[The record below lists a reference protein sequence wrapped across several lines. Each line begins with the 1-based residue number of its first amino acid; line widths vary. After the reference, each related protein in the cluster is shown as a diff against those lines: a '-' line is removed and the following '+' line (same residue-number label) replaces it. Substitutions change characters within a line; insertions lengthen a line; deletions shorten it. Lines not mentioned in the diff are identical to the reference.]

1 MIPLIKIL
9 VIEDEKEISQH
20 IRDILIELG
29 EVTQVY
35 DGDEALYEIESGEY
49 DFVVLDL
56 MLPNMDGLTIL
67 KTLRQDKNN
76 IPILILT
83 AKDSLENKLEGFEVG
98 ADDYLTK
105 PFHREELLMRSKA
118 ILKRTFDLHED
129 NTLSYGDLTCLLLQ
143 HEVTYKGEILPIQ
156 GKEYE
161 LLVYLLQNRGIIL
174 TKEQIFNRIWGYDS
188 DTAISVVEVYM
199 SHLRKHLKE
208 TNLNKQLTTIRNVGY
223 MLQKEDAA

>member
-1 MIPLIKIL
+1 MINIL

-20 IRDILIELG
+20 IRDILVELG
-29 EVTQVY
+29 NVTQVY
-35 DGDEALYEIESGEY
+35 DGDEALYEVESGEY

-56 MLPNMDGLTIL
+56 MLPNMDGLSIL
-67 KTLRQDKNN
+67 KKLRNDKNN

-118 ILKRTFDLHED
+118 ILKRTFELYED
-129 NTLSYGDLTCLLLQ
+129 NTLNYGDLTCLLLQ
-143 HEVTYKGEILPIQ
+143 REVKYKEDILPIQ
-156 GKEYE
+156 GKEYD
-161 LLVYLLQNRGIIL
+161 LLVYLLQNKGIIL

-188 DTAISVVEVYM
+188 DTALSVVEVYM

-223 MLQKEDAA
+223 ILQKEDSL

>member
-1 MIPLIKIL
+1 MINIL

-20 IRDILIELG
+20 IRDILVELG
-29 EVTQVY
+29 NVAQVY
-35 DGDEALYEIESGEY
+35 DGEEALYEVESGEY
-49 DFVVLDL
+49 DFVILDL
-56 MLPNMDGLTIL
+56 MLPNMDGVSIL
-67 KTLRQDKNN
+67 KKLRNDKNN

-83 AKDSLENKLEGFEVG
+83 AKDSLDNKLEGFKVG

-118 ILKRTFDLHED
+118 ILKRTFELYED

-143 HEVTYKGEILPIQ
+143 REVKYQDNVLPIQ
-156 GKEYE
+156 GKEYD
-161 LLVYLLQNRGIIL
+161 LLVYLLQNKGIIL
-174 TKEQIFNRIWGYDS
+174 TKEQIFNRIWRYDS
-188 DTAISVVEVYM
+188 DTTLSVVEVHM

-223 MLQKEDAA
+223 ILQKEDAV

>member
-1 MIPLIKIL
+1 MINIL

-20 IRDILIELG
+20 IRDILVELG
-29 EVTQVY
+29 NVAQVY
-35 DGDEALYEIESGEY
+35 DGEEALYEVESGEY
-49 DFVVLDL
+49 DFVILDL
-56 MLPNMDGLTIL
+56 MLPNMDGVSIL
-67 KTLRQDKNN
+67 KKLRNDKNN

-83 AKDSLENKLEGFEVG
+83 AKDSLDNKLEGFKVG

-118 ILKRTFDLHED
+118 ILKRTFELYED

-143 HEVTYKGEILPIQ
+143 REVKYQDNVLPIQ
-156 GKEYE
+156 GKEYD
-161 LLVYLLQNRGIIL
+161 LLVYLLQNKDIIL
-174 TKEQIFNRIWGYDS
+174 TKEQIFNRIWRYDS
-188 DTAISVVEVYM
+188 DTALSVVEVHM

-223 MLQKEDAA
+223 ILQKEDAV

>member
-1 MIPLIKIL
+1 MIKIL

-20 IRDILIELG
+20 IRDILTELG
-29 EVTQVY
+29 DVTQVY
-35 DGDEALYEIESGEY
+35 DGDEALYEVESGEY

-56 MLPNMDGLTIL
+56 MLPNMNGLSIL
-67 KTLRQDKNN
+67 KKLRNDKNN

-105 PFHREELLMRSKA
+105 PFHRDELLMRSKA
-118 ILKRTFDLHED
+118 ILKRTFELYED

-143 HEVTYKGEILPIQ
+143 REVKYQDKVLQIQ
-156 GKEYE
+156 GKEYD
-161 LLVYLLQNRGIIL
+161 LLVYLLQNKGIIL

-188 DTAISVVEVYM
+188 DTALSVVEVYM

-208 TNLNKQLTTIRNVGY
+208 TSLNKQLTTIRNVGY
-223 MLQKEDAA
+223 ILQKEDAL

>member
-1 MIPLIKIL
+1 MIKIL
-9 VIEDEKEISQH
+9 VIEDETEISQH

-29 EVTQVY
+29 DVTQVY
-35 DGDEALYEIESGEY
+35 DGDDALYEVESGEY

-56 MLPNMDGLTIL
+56 MLPNMDGLSIL
-67 KTLRQDKNN
+67 KKLRNDKNN

-83 AKDSLENKLEGFEVG
+83 
-98 ADDYLTK
+98 
-105 PFHREELLMRSKA
+105 
-118 ILKRTFDLHED
+118 RTFELYED

-143 HEVTYKGEILPIQ
+143 REVTYKDDVLPIQ
-156 GKEYE
+156 GKEYD
-161 LLVYLLQNRGIIL
+161 LLVYLLQNKGIIL

-188 DTAISVVEVYM
+188 DTALSVVEVYM

-223 MLQKEDAA
+223 ILQKEDAL

>member
-1 MIPLIKIL
+1 MIKIL
-9 VIEDEKEISQH
+9 VIEDETEISQH

-29 EVTQVY
+29 DVTQVY
-35 DGDEALYEIESGEY
+35 DGDDALYEVESGEY

-56 MLPNMDGLTIL
+56 MLPNMDGLSIL
-67 KTLRQDKNN
+67 KKLRNDKNN

-118 ILKRTFDLHED
+118 ILKRTFELYED

-143 HEVTYKGEILPIQ
+143 REVTYKDDVLPIQ
-156 GKEYE
+156 GKEYD
-161 LLVYLLQNRGIIL
+161 LLVYLLQNKGIIL

-188 DTAISVVEVYM
+188 DTALSVVEVYM

-223 MLQKEDAA
+223 ILQKEDAL

>member
-1 MIPLIKIL
+1 MIKIL
-9 VIEDEKEISQH
+9 VIEDETEISQH

-29 EVTQVY
+29 DVTQVY
-35 DGDEALYEIESGEY
+35 DGDDALYEVESGEY

-56 MLPNMDGLTIL
+56 MLPNMDGLSIL
-67 KTLRQDKNN
+67 KKLRNDKNN

-118 ILKRTFDLHED
+118 ILKRTFELYED

-143 HEVTYKGEILPIQ
+143 REVTYKDDILPIQ
-156 GKEYE
+156 GKEYD
-161 LLVYLLQNRGIIL
+161 LLVYLLQNKGIIL

-188 DTAISVVEVYM
+188 DTALSVVEVYM

-223 MLQKEDAA
+223 ILQKEDAL

>member
-1 MIPLIKIL
+1 MINIL

-20 IRDILIELG
+20 IRDILVELG
-29 EVTQVY
+29 NVTQIY
-35 DGDEALYEIESGEY
+35 DGEEALYEVESGEY

-56 MLPNMDGLTIL
+56 MLPNMDGLSIL
-67 KTLRQDKNN
+67 KKLRQDKNN

-83 AKDSLENKLEGFEVG
+83 AKDSLDNKLEGFEVG

-118 ILKRTFDLHED
+118 ILKRTFELYED

-143 HEVTYKGEILPIQ
+143 REVKYKDETLPIQ
-156 GKEYE
+156 GKEYD
-161 LLVYLLQNRGIIL
+161 LLVYLLQNKGIIL

-188 DTAISVVEVYM
+188 DTALSVVEVYM

-223 MLQKEDAA
+223 ILQKEDTL

>member
-1 MIPLIKIL
+1 MINIL

-20 IRDILIELG
+20 IRDILVELG
-29 EVTQVY
+29 NVAQVY
-35 DGDEALYEIESGEY
+35 DGEEALYEVESGEY
-49 DFVVLDL
+49 DFVILDL
-56 MLPNMDGLTIL
+56 MLPNMDGVSIL
-67 KTLRQDKNN
+67 KKLRNDKNN

-83 AKDSLENKLEGFEVG
+83 AKDSLDNKLEGFKVG

-118 ILKRTFDLHED
+118 ILKRTFELYED

-143 HEVTYKGEILPIQ
+143 REVKYQDNVLPIQ
-156 GKEYE
+156 GKEYD
-161 LLVYLLQNRGIIL
+161 LLVYLLQNKGIIL
-174 TKEQIFNRIWGYDS
+174 TKEQIFNRIWRYDS
-188 DTAISVVEVYM
+188 DTALSVVEVHM

-223 MLQKEDAA
+223 ILQKEDAV

>member
-1 MIPLIKIL
+1 MIKIL
-9 VIEDEKEISQH
+9 VIEDETEISQH

-29 EVTQVY
+29 DVTQVY
-35 DGDEALYEIESGEY
+35 DGDDALYEVESGEY

-56 MLPNMDGLTIL
+56 MLPNTDGLSIL
-67 KTLRQDKNN
+67 KKLRNDKNN

-118 ILKRTFDLHED
+118 ILKRTFELYED

-143 HEVTYKGEILPIQ
+143 REVTYKDDVLPIQ
-156 GKEYE
+156 GKEYD
-161 LLVYLLQNRGIIL
+161 LLVYLLQNKGIIL

-188 DTAISVVEVYM
+188 DTALSVVEVYM

-223 MLQKEDAA
+223 ILQKEDAL

>member
-1 MIPLIKIL
+1 MINIL

-20 IRDILIELG
+20 IRDILVELG
-29 EVTQVY
+29 NVTQVY
-35 DGDEALYEIESGEY
+35 DGEEALYEVESGEY
-49 DFVVLDL
+49 DFVILDL
-56 MLPNMDGLTIL
+56 MLPNMDGLSIL
-67 KTLRQDKNN
+67 KKLRNDKNN

-83 AKDSLENKLEGFEVG
+83 AKDSLDNKLEGFEVG

-118 ILKRTFDLHED
+118 ILKRTFELYED

-143 HEVTYKGEILPIQ
+143 REVKYQDNVLPIQ
-156 GKEYE
+156 GKEYD
-161 LLVYLLQNRGIIL
+161 LLVYLLQNKGIIL

-188 DTAISVVEVYM
+188 DTALSVVEVYM

-223 MLQKEDAA
+223 ILQKEDAV